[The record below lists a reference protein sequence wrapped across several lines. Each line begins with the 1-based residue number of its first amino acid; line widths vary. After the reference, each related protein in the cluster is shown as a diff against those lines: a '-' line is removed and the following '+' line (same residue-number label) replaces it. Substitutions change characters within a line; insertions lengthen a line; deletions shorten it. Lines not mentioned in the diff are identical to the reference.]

1 MQRRQRDKQDGATKS
16 NDMLK
21 KRSVTIAGHR
31 TSISLEDEFWVEL
44 VRIAG
49 ERGESMNM
57 LVAKIDDGRETN
69 LSSAIR
75 LFVLADLKWSETPG

>member
-1 MQRRQRDKQDGATKS
+1 
-16 NDMLK
+16 MLK

-31 TSISLEDEFWVEL
+31 TSISLEDEFWAEL

-49 ERGESMNM
+49 ERGESLNM
-57 LVAKIDDGRETN
+57 LVAKIDDSRETN

-75 LFVLADLKWSETPG
+75 LFVLADLKRSKTPG

>member
-1 MQRRQRDKQDGATKS
+1 
-16 NDMLK
+16 MLK

-31 TSISLEDEFWVEL
+31 TSISLEDEFWAEL

-49 ERGESMNM
+49 ERGESLNM
-57 LVAKIDDGRETN
+57 LVAKIDDSRETN

-75 LFVLADLKWSETPG
+75 LFVLADLKQSKTPG

>member
-1 MQRRQRDKQDGATKS
+1 
-16 NDMLK
+16 MLR

-31 TSISLEDEFWVEL
+31 TSISLEDEFWSEL

-49 ERGESMNM
+49 ENQISLNS
-57 LVAKIDDGRETN
+57 LISAIDEARSTN

-75 LFVLADLKWSETPG
+75 LHVLAELKGEEKLARLTSQGAS